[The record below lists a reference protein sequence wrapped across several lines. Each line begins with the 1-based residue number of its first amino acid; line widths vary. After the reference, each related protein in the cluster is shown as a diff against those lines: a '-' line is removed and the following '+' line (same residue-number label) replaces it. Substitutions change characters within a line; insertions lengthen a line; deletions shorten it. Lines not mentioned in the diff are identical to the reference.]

1 MQTVGGEKEQ
11 IHETQN
17 KHTCSSKNYRFFKS
31 GEDQETCGGDLISLF
46 LKDNAPT
53 AKETF
58 NTQDKLVSVNKIE
71 EYKGDSI

>member
-1 MQTVGGEKEQ
+1 MKEMVSNFWPLTVPASCRQLVGEKEQ

-31 GEDQETCGGDLISLF
+31 GEDQETCGGDLIFLF

-53 AKETF
+53 A
-58 NTQDKLVSVNKIE
+58 
-71 EYKGDSI
+71 